1 MLKRVWI
8 RSPEELR
15 LYRRAVVMAQGFTLV
30 ELLIVI
36 TVLGVLAAIVVFAI
50 GGLTAK
56 SAVAACNADATTVD
70 TAVQAYEA
78 QTGGTPP
85 VTPQILTSATNPYLQ
100 SFPTSPYFAIT
111 LDSGNVMI
119 AAPIG
124 ATPVKYGAPN
134 ACASA
139 GTTSSATS
147 TSVPT
152 STTTTTTTATTT
164 TTTTTTATTTTSTTT
179 APTSTTTTIPP
190 SNGVSATGAY
200 TRSGGKGTEV
210 VKVSKRYAITA
221 LTITIE
227 VNPGARESITYNSEK
242 FSFPKK
248 DFSDSEST
256 SRGDLIYTYALD
268 AGDTITPNG
277 TGATTAVFTSNLT
290 THASSGDT
298 WSVSSVSNGV
308 SATIKGS
315 F

>member
-1 MLKRVWI
+1 
-8 RSPEELR
+8 
-15 LYRRAVVMAQGFTLV
+15 MAQGFTLV

-36 TVLGVLAAIVVFAI
+36 TVLGVLAAIVVFAL
-50 GGLTAK
+50 GGITAK

-70 TAVQAYEA
+70 TAVQAYNA
-78 QTGGTPP
+78 QTGGTIPA
-85 VTPQILTSATNPYLQ
+85 TPQILTSASNPYLQ

-124 ATPVKYGAPN
+124 ATPVMYGSPN

-139 GTTSSATS
+139 GATSSSTT

-152 STTTTTTTATTT
+152 STTTTTPTSTTT
-164 TTTTTTATTTTSTTT
+164 TTTTTT
-179 APTSTTTTIPP
+179 PP
-190 SNGVSATGAY
+190 SNGVNASGKY
-200 TRSGGKGTEV
+200 TRSGKNGTEV
-210 VKVSKRYAITA
+210 VTVSNPNAITA

-227 VNPGARESITYNSEK
+227 VNPNSGETITYKSEK
-242 FSFPKK
+242 FSFTKK

-256 SRGDLIYTYALD
+256 SGGDVTYTYTLD
-268 AGDTITPNG
+268 TNDTIAANG
-277 TGATTAVFTSNLT
+277 RGTTTAVFTSNLT

-298 WSVSSVSNGV
+298 WSVSSVASGV
-308 SATIKGS
+308 SETIAGT